1 MNVTVEEYQIYH
13 DELKKDGAYTVRGIS
28 FSAGG
33 LLVLVGS
40 ILLYK
45 LKSIGAKLS
54 VSGAIIGLGGGY
66 YGTRMM
72 SKVAEDFLPEEMVLI
87 TELWSYIAATCMTIC
102 LALAVLP
109 LINSSARLALDQ
121 KVTLV
126 IEEE

>member
-1 MNVTVEEYQIYH
+1 M
-13 DELKKDGAYTVRGIS
+13 
-28 FSAGG
+28 
-33 LLVLVGS
+33 GS

-87 TELWSYIAATCMTIC
+87 RIVVIHSSNLHDNLSCSS
-102 LALAVLP
+102 
-109 LINSSARLALDQ
+109 SSASDQ
-121 KVTLV
+121 LV
-126 IEEE
+126 GSFSFRPKGHPGNGRGVERPHRDSNTGSWLRKPL